1 MTTRRDK
8 KVECPDCGK
17 LFDVN
22 RYPQCPECK
31 KELKNEFYA
40 FLVCAFMIIG
50 VPIIINLL
58 IWPDVGIWSIIK

>member
-22 RYPQCPECK
+22 KHSQCPECK
-31 KELKNEFYA
+31 KELKNE
-40 FLVCAFMIIG
+40 
-50 VPIIINLL
+50 
-58 IWPDVGIWSIIK
+58 

>member
-1 MTTRRDK
+1 M
-8 KVECPDCGK
+8 VQF
-17 LFDVN
+17 LFGG
-22 RYPQCPECK
+22 RIMSEQYHIK
-31 KELKNEFYA
+31 GAFGA

>member
-1 MTTRRDK
+1 M
-8 KVECPDCGK
+8 VQF
-17 LFDVN
+17 LFGG
-22 RYPQCPECK
+22 RIMSEQYHIK
-31 KELKNEFYA
+31 GWFYA